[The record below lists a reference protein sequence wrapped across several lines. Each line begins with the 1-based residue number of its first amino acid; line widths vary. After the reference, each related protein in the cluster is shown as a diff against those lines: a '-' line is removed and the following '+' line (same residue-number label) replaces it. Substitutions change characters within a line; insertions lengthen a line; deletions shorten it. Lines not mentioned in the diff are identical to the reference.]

1 MIIDTHTHLFPDS
14 FIQDRSRLFDNE
26 PEFTLLYDNPRALMA
41 TGEQLIEVMDDHE
54 VDIAC
59 ASGFPWRNPDL
70 ARRNNDYI
78 IDCVQKWPGRV
89 RGLACFDAAWQ
100 GAANEAARCIDAG
113 LSGVGELAFYLSGI
127 DDTALDMLTDVMAVL
142 REKGNLPC
150 MIHTNEPVGH
160 AYPGKTP
167 VTLEQ
172 IQKLAAGFPDNRIIL
187 AHWGGGI
194 FFYHIMKKQLKQTLN
209 NVWYDTAASPFLY
222 DPAVYDMARQAGV
235 LDKVLLGTDFPL
247 LPPDRYYRDLDASN
261 LNKQE
266 KQAVLGDNAAVFYA

>member
-41 TGEQLIEVMDDHE
+41 TGEQLIETMDDHE

-78 IDCVQKWPGRV
+78 IDCVQQWPGRV

-100 GAANEAARCIDAG
+100 GAADEAARCIDAG

-172 IQKLAAGFPDNRIIL
+172 IQKLAAGYPDNRIIL

>member
-26 PEFTLLYDNPRALMA
+26 PEFTLLYDNPKALMA
-41 TGEQLIEVMDDHE
+41 TGEQLIEAMDDHE

-78 IDCVQKWPGRV
+78 IDCMQKWPGRV

-100 GAANEAARCIDAG
+100 GASDEAVRCIDAG

-127 DDTALDMLTDVMAVL
+127 DDTAMDMLTDVMAVL

-172 IQKLAAGFPDNRIIL
+172 IQKLAAGFPENRIIL

-194 FFYHIMKKQLKQTLN
+194 FFYHIMKKQLKQTLK

-222 DPAVYDMARQAGV
+222 DPAIYDMAKQAGV

-247 LPPDRYYRDLDASN
+247 LPPDRYYRDLDGSA
-261 LNKQE
+261 LNQRE

>member
-1 MIIDTHTHLFPDS
+1 MIIDTHTHLFPES
-14 FIQDRSRLFDNE
+14 FIKDRSALFADE
-26 PEFTLLYDNPRALMA
+26 PEFTLLYKNPKSLMA
-41 TGEQLIEVMDDHE
+41 TGDELIEAMEDHG

-59 ASGFPWRNPDL
+59 ASGFPWRNPDH
-70 ARRNNDYI
+70 ARKNNDYI
-78 IDCVQKWPGRV
+78 IECVQRWPDRL

-100 GAANEAARCIDAG
+100 GAANEAVRCIDAG

-127 DDTALDMLTDVMAVL
+127 DDSALENLTDIMAVL

-160 AYPGKTP
+160 TYPGKTP

-172 IQKLAAGFPDNRIIL
+172 IQKLAATFPDNRIIL

-194 FFYHIMKKQLKQTLN
+194 FFYHIMKKQLKQTLK

-222 DPAVYDMARQAGV
+222 DPAIYDMAVRAGV
-235 LDKVLLGTDFPL
+235 GDKVLLGTDFPL
-247 LPPDRYYRDLDASN
+247 LPPDRYYRDLDGSG
-261 LNKQE
+261 LTKEE
-266 KQAVLGDNAAVFYA
+266 KQAVLGDNAAMFYA

>member
-1 MIIDTHTHLFPDS
+1 MIIDTHTHLFPES
-14 FIQDRSRLFDNE
+14 FIEDRSALFAEE
-26 PEFTLLYDNPRALMA
+26 PEFTLLYKNPKALMA
-41 TGEQLIEVMDDHE
+41 KGDELIAAMDAHG

-59 ASGFPWRNPDL
+59 ACGFPWRNPVY
-70 ARRNNDYI
+70 AQKNNDYI
-78 IDCVQKWPGRV
+78 IDCVNQWPDRL

-100 GAANEAARCIDAG
+100 GAANEAVRCIDAG

-127 DDTALDMLTDVMAVL
+127 DDAALEALTDIMAVL

-172 IQKLAAGFPDNRIIL
+172 IQKLAATFPDNRIIL

-194 FFYHIMKKQLKQTLN
+194 FFYHIMKKQLKQTLK

-222 DPAVYDMARQAGV
+222 DPFVYDMAVSAGV
-235 LDKVLLGTDFPL
+235 GDKVLLGTDFPL
-247 LPPDRYYRDLDASN
+247 LPPDRYYRDLDASG
-261 LNKQE
+261 LTQEE
-266 KQAVLGDNAAVFYA
+266 KQAVLGDNALLFYA